1 MNTNKEKYLD
11 TTLVE
16 VGKEILKNQLLIY
29 EEADDKEMVYAIKL
43 MINDDDSC
51 YDIARRLILKSSEND
66 NIVFETLSLVLDSFA
81 AKIMEAPEELLY
93 LKNIQKACEI
103 ADELS
108 KTQDSNTRYQEFE
121 NILKFCKENDIPLN
135 SVPLPNICYVPRE
148 KPYRLTIGDFY
159 DVDLVEIIR

>member
-11 TTLVE
+11 TTLVD

-93 LKNIQKACEI
+93 LKNIQK
-103 ADELS
+103 S
-108 KTQDSNTRYQEFE
+108 M
-121 NILKFCKENDIPLN
+121 
-135 SVPLPNICYVPRE
+135 
-148 KPYRLTIGDFY
+148 
-159 DVDLVEIIR
+159 